1 MARLRESAAEG
12 AAHGLH
18 GCSLAPTA
26 AGGGRALR
34 LYDYKKQKVAKK
46 LAEKQESR
54 IRRAEVLPAV
64 NAELAQRLLSP
75 PEEDKP
81 RKRGKKKSKQGLPVP
96 TEANPLGDDR
106 FGAMFTD
113 ERFQVDESTEG
124 ASCGAARQGRR
135 SGGECV
141 RDGVAAMA
149 IRRRSRSPAAAAL
162 VAAPRPGKCRRGRPA
177 GVSDASQL
185 VGGLVSQ
192 PYLRVQG
199 LGGATARAVVY

>member
-1 MARLRESAAEG
+1 MEELGGEAFVGTPQLRAHAHGFFMDARLYKRLRAA
-12 AAHGLH
+12 AAPY
-18 GCSLAPTA
+18 A
-26 AGGGRALR
+26 
-34 LYDYKKQKVAKK
+34 YDDYKKQKVAKK

-113 ERFQVDESTEG
+113 ERFQVDESTE
-124 ASCGAARQGRR
+124 
-135 SGGECV
+135 EY
-141 RDGVAAMA
+141 
-149 IRRRSRSPAAAAL
+149 
-162 VAAPRPGKCRRGRPA
+162 K
-177 GVSDASQL
+177 
-185 VGGLVSQ
+185 
-192 PYLRVQG
+192 LRHPPVKNKK
-199 LGGATARAVVY
+199 